1 MKILG
6 KRGDFSPSDALIQLK
21 FSINCILWIVNAQYY
36 KAENYLQILLNF
48 RFFLIYNCSRIFL
61 GCLKIYLLLVL

>member
-21 FSINCILWIVNAQYY
+21 FSINCILWIVNAHYY
-36 KAENYLQILLNF
+36 EAKNYHQILLNF
-48 RFFLIYNCSRIFL
+48 RFFGVHNLRQNTHWL
-61 GCLKIYLLLVL
+61 P